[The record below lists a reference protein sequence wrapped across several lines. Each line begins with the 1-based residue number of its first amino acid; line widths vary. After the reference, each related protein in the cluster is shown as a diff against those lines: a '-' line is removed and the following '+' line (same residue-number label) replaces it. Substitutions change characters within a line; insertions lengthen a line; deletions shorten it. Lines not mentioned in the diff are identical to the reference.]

1 MKLIRLAA
9 VSYTIWMIW
18 RVRNFDRFK
27 QGFSP
32 QFAISTIKRCVR
44 MSGMDTAKQMKTDMN
59 EFIVS
64 KYFDINT
71 RREKYIL
78 YTGSLRFPDIG

>member
-1 MKLIRLAA
+1 
-9 VSYTIWMIW
+9 
-18 RVRNFDRFK
+18 
-27 QGFSP
+27 
-32 QFAISTIKRCVR
+32 

-78 YTGSLRFPDIG
+78 YTGSLRFPDIGWIKVKTDDAAWQNLSLVSMDVFVFWHECGFTPHVF

>member
-1 MKLIRLAA
+1 
-9 VSYTIWMIW
+9 
-18 RVRNFDRFK
+18 
-27 QGFSP
+27 
-32 QFAISTIKRCVR
+32 